1 MFLLSRNSTFLGD
14 DSLPQARSMQSL
26 DQSTGTSGEG
36 YKKYSSSHWSTENE
50 VVVWVSALARKSTE
64 LNKCEGPRSSF
75 FHMMLANR
83 RLGRSTWG
91 KMVKRMNLAV
101 R

>member
-1 MFLLSRNSTFLGD
+1 MKGI
-14 DSLPQARSMQSL
+14 
-26 DQSTGTSGEG
+26 
-36 YKKYSSSHWSTENE
+36 
-50 VVVWVSALARKSTE
+50 VWVSTLARKATE

-75 FHMMLANR
+75 FHLMLANR